1 MVIGGEV
8 SSLNEFTFWFYVWV
22 LSVFLVCLLDLKFGN
37 LNLLRLFFLSSLK
50 VKEVNLGP

>member
-8 SSLNEFTFWFYVWV
+8 SNLNEFTFWFYVWV

-37 LNLLRLFFLSSLK
+37 LNFLRLFFLSSLK

>member
-22 LSVFLVCLLDLKFGN
+22 LSVFLVCMLDLKFGN
-37 LNLLRLFFLSSLK
+37 LNFLHLFFLSSLK